1 MKIIK
6 ADLYRMANFLSS
18 IDMNARTARARNRLT
33 ENIFNEA
40 KMYLDE
46 QKEIITNIGGT
57 INSDGS
63 IFYSD
68 DPEEEH
74 AKLVEAD
81 SELRVLANETV
92 DIENNYE
99 EQFDTLKKFFS
110 EWDGLVKSE
119 YNIAYESLMQYLG
132 L

>member
-74 AKLVEAD
+74 TKLVEAD